1 MLLRFG
7 QSPGELDGRAP
18 GRLLGEE
25 VQAKPGPCDDHADPP
40 GPGPH
45 DHGQDLAEAG
55 NSASPAA
62 LPCGSPAGGGL
73 QPESRGK
80 DQQVAPDGQG
90 TPGHR
95 RTSHQPSAS
104 QSPSAAE
111 RPGADAST
119 GSVSA
124 L

>member
-40 GPGPH
+40 GPGPQ
-45 DHGQDLAEAG
+45 DHAEAG

-124 L
+124 LSVGC